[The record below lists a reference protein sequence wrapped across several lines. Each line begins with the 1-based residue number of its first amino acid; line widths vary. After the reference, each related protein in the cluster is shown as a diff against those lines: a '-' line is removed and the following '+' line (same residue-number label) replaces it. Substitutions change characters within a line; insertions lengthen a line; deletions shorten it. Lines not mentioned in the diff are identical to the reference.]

1 MSGRIVAFNMS
12 FRVGNE
18 AHTDLDA
25 SAQGRVFVEPL
36 RGGGAPGNF
45 RPLPFIL
52 VLALVREA
60 RRADRRAPF
69 P

>member
-25 SAQGRVFVEPL
+25 SAPDLVFVEPL
-36 RGGGAPGNF
+36 RGGGAPGNVGLF
-45 RPLPFIL
+45 PFI
-52 VLALVREA
+52 LALVREA